1 MKPEDEQ
8 RLQDLDRKNITSIAG
23 EYFARVFLADN
34 RETELEVI
42 RGELE
47 KNTSMSG
54 ISNAI
59 WASMQEMLEGASPK
73 E

>member
-1 MKPEDEQ
+1 MRPEDEQ

-23 EYFARVFLADN
+23 NYFARVFLAEN
-34 RETELEVI
+34 RENELEVI

-59 WASMQEMLEGASPK
+59 WANMQEMLESIKPK
-73 E
+73 K